1 MLKEFNVELEYK
13 IKKAVEKLRL
23 AENMGNHCKT
33 TLTVLDYY
41 NSWCIDEIDRFLENE
56 NVIFSKDISN
66 RKYVIYTLEL
76 QNL

>member
-1 MLKEFNVELEYK
+1 MVKEFNVELEYK
-13 IKKAVEKLRL
+13 IKRAIKKLKW

-56 NVIFSKDISN
+56 SVDFLKDISN

-76 QNL
+76 KR